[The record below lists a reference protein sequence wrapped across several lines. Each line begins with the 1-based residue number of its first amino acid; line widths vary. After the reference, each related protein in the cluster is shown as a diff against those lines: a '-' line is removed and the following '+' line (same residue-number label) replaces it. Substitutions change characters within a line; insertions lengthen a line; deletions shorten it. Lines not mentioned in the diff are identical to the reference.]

1 MLETKCFDD
10 NFKMLVTILA
20 VVVTNILYLFNI
32 SVGHQHSKDVTKI
45 EILLPISKNCHQHY
59 CHHRHVATDTT
70 RRPETGRNGT
80 KRSLQ
85 TILAIQGPC
94 ITDRST
100 FLVPNCIRVSKDFEN
115 FSKNVRRMYNFESFK
130 KILKLV

>member
-10 NFKMLVTILA
+10 NFKLLVTILSPTSSIFLTLA
-20 VVVTNILYLFNI
+20 SGTNIQKMSRRLKFCYQYQKI
-32 SVGHQHSKDVTKI
+32 VTI
-45 EILLPISKNCHQHY
+45 IT
-59 CHHRHVATDTT
+59 VTTDTSA
-70 RRPETGRNGT
+70 RNGT
-80 KRSLQ
+80 KRSFQ
-85 TILAIQGPC
+85 TLLAIQGPC

-100 FLVPNCIRVSKDFEN
+100 LLVPLFATNCIRVSKDFEN

>member
-10 NFKMLVTILA
+10 NFKLLVTILSPTSSIFLTLA
-20 VVVTNILYLFNI
+20 SGTNIQKMSRRLKFCYQYQNCNHHYVTNIT
-32 SVGHQHSKDVTKI
+32 VT
-45 EILLPISKNCHQHY
+45 
-59 CHHRHVATDTT
+59 TDTSA
-70 RRPETGRNGT
+70 RNGT

-85 TILAIQGPC
+85 TLLAIQGPC

-100 FLVPNCIRVSKDFEN
+100 LLVPLFATNCIRVSKDFEN